1 MSFMFLFFIAL
12 LAVGFPML
20 FINMNWGLTDET
32 NIVTALITDAF
43 FGNYKI
49 ALGEFPL
56 DDWNDDDT
64 FGLAMMGV
72 LFVLATFFS
81 QITLLN
87 MLIAIMGDTFGTV
100 YAKKQS
106 NSMRMKVQFISEF
119 EKTIINTYMSEKMHY
134 MFIIKPIA
142 AASDEDNK
150 IAEIFETQV
159 ASINSR
165 IRGAE
170 NELSGFKETFL
181 NHFDILE
188 AKLNKQD
195 AKL

>member
-20 FINMNWGLTDET
+20 FINMNWGLTDER

-56 DDWNDDDT
+56 DDWNGDDT